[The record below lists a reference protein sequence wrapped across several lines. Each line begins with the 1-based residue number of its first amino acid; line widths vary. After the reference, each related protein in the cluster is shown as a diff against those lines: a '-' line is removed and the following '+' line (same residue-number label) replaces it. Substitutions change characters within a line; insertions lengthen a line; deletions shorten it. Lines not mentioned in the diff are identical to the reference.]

1 MVILKINAGTPLE
14 REVEIV
20 NEAGTWANGNYHLFT
35 AHFLKKGS
43 NAPEP
48 HDINSPNFLGEIAIN
63 KEKASWNYNGDN
75 LNSDEQKE
83 VADFI
88 IDYKAP
94 DGVY

>member
-20 NEAGTWANGNYHLFT
+20 NEAGTWQSGSYHLFT

-43 NAPEP
+43 KAPEP

-63 KEKASWNYNGDN
+63 KERASWNYTGEH

>member
-20 NEAGTWANGNYHLFT
+20 NEAGTWQSGSYHVFT

-43 NAPEP
+43 KDPEP
-48 HDINSPNFLGEIAIN
+48 HDINSSNFLGELVIN
-63 KEKASWNYNGDN
+63 KERASWDYTGEN
-75 LNSDEQKE
+75 LTTDEQKE
-83 VADFI
+83 ITDFI